1 MANTL
6 PESLLEMFYFL
17 ELRDRFALELGSQN
31 FHVLKPSTRK
41 ENWYG
46 FDQGFVSAGG
56 SRTEIESNLRDYLH
70 KTYPNQNLTLRAFL
84 LQFKVVKKLS
94 RVSHLTPPGW
104 RSPYY
109 RCDVSLSPSPETG
122 LSQHETLLR
131 ASTIPG
137 TAVSYVCPMIFSE
150 TDVLKTPQ
158 LSDLCFVD
166 VTSAPDGW
174 NQNER
179 HHICFQEKNSQPTWK
194 SKPVNGRL
202 LDFKELFRQA
212 KPFKLEQIDEYL
224 EGLAET
230 LTLTNEERLARL
242 EKKQSRDPVRKGVRT
257 IKIESLLETVPETN
271 PLPPSLTIFAS
282 PES

>member
-17 ELRDRFALELGSQN
+17 ELRDRYALELGSQN

-46 FDQGFVSAGG
+46 FDQGFVSAEGT
-56 SRTEIESNLRDYLH
+56 RTEIESNLRDYLH
-70 KTYPNQNLTLRAFL
+70 GSYPGQNLTLRAFL

-94 RVSHLTPPGW
+94 RTSHLTPPDW

-109 RCDVSLSPSPETG
+109 RCDVSMTPSPETG

-131 ASTIPG
+131 ASTISG

-150 TDVLKTPQ
+150 ADVLQTPQ
-158 LSDLCFVD
+158 LRDLRFVD

-174 NQNER
+174 KQNER
-179 HHICFQEKNSQPTWK
+179 HHICFQEKDSQPTWK

-224 EGLAET
+224 DGLAET
-230 LTLTNEERLARL
+230 LTLSAKERLANL
-242 EKKQSRDPVRKGVRT
+242 EQGQRNPSIGNSVDQIAYTQEDQPR
-257 IKIESLLETVPETN
+257 SN
-271 PLPPSLTIFAS
+271 PLPSSLIIFAS
-282 PES
+282 PEE